1 MVTLPD
7 GKKGILLSLKAK
19 KLAVQI
25 QFFFSLKFESH
36 FKSLF
41 YYFASAAAKVIYSRV
56 EDC

>member
-7 GKKGILLSLKAK
+7 GMKGILLSLKAK

-25 QFFFSLKFESH
+25 QFFSLKFESH